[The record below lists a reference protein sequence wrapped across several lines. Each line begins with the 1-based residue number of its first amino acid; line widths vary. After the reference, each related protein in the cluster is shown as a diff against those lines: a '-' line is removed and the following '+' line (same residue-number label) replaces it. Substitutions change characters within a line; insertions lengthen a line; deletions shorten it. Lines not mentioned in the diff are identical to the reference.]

1 MVWNNHIQVRFLR
14 IRKKY
19 KFVFRP
25 NKQDL
30 LSYTVERIS
39 MSEDTAEKDE
49 EVLEEEEDDE
59 EEEGSRD
66 WGKVG
71 LAMLF
76 FLVVVIGYYIIQ
88 ALS

>member
-1 MVWNNHIQVRFLR
+1 
-14 IRKKY
+14 
-19 KFVFRP
+19 
-25 NKQDL
+25 
-30 LSYTVERIS
+30 

-49 EVLEEEEDDE
+49 EFLEEEEDDDE

>member
-1 MVWNNHIQVRFLR
+1 MG

-25 NKQDL
+25 IKQDL
-30 LSYTVERIS
+30 LSYTGERIT
-39 MSEDTAEKDE
+39 MSEETVEIDE
-49 EVLEEEEDDE
+49 EVLEEDEEYEEDED
-59 EEEGSRD
+59 SRD

-71 LAMLF
+71 FVMLF
-76 FLVVVIGYYIIQ
+76 FLLIVIGYYIIS

>member
-1 MVWNNHIQVRFLR
+1 MFVSFWVK
-14 IRKKY
+14 RKRY

-25 NKQDL
+25 NKKDL
-30 LSYTVERIS
+30 LSCIGERIS
-39 MSEDTAEKDE
+39 MLE
-49 EVLEEEEDDE
+49 ETVEIDKEFLEEEEE

-71 LAMLF
+71 IVVMF